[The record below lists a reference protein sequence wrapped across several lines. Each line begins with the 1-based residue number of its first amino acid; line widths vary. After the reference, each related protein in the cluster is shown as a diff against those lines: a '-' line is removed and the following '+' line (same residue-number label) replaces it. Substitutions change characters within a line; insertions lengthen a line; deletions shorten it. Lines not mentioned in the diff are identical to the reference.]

1 MAFEYLHRGGGGGG
15 ENPVSKKRN
24 LLEGEWK
31 GE

>member
-1 MAFEYLHRGGGGGG
+1 MAFEYLHRGVGGG